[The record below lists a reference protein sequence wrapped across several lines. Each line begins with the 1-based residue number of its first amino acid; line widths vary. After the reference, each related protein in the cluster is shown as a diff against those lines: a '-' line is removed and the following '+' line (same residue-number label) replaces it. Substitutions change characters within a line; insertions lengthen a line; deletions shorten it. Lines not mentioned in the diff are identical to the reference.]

1 VDAQR
6 EWAELYWSPPK
17 DCTSIKGPIVGY
29 TVTLKALSPWVNTTL
44 LEPVVQRSEFK
55 PYARCENLTAY
66 TEYMAS
72 VFVKG
77 PNGKTN
83 PALPY
88 SINFTTLPDGECQKL
103 K

>member
-1 VDAQR
+1 VDAR
-6 EWAELYWSPPK
+6 RKWAELYWSPPK
-17 DCTSIKGPIVGY
+17 DCISIKGPIEGY
-29 TVTLKALSPWVNTTL
+29 TVTLQALSPWVHTTL
-44 LEPVVQRSEFK
+44 PEPVVLVSENE
-55 PYARCENLTAY
+55 PYARYENLTPY
-66 TEYMAS
+66 TEYRAS

-103 K
+103 

>member
-1 VDAQR
+1 VVANKT
-6 EWAELYWSPPK
+6 WAELYWSPPK
-17 DCTSIKGPIVGY
+17 DCASIKGPIEGY
-29 TVTLKALSPWVNTTL
+29 TVILEALSQWVNTTL
-44 LEPVVQRSEFK
+44 PEPVVQESVNK
-55 PYARCENLTAY
+55 PYARCENLTPY
-66 TEYMAS
+66 TEYSAS

-88 SINFTTLPDGECQKL
+88 SINFTTLADGECQKL